1 MNASTLRAKT
11 KGFTLAEIMIAST
24 IGLVVLAAVA
34 QTFVVTFRIIHKN
47 QVITKA
53 LTNTRLVQEH
63 LTHELSTAINKSS
76 LPNPIRTVTWGTNKA
91 AFSYADPHTGTTE
104 TYDYYPK
111 LTYRVPIGSVATPAE
126 ATPSSRTSIVIT
138 QQGDMLV
145 EVGDY
150 LIVNDPNSGCALD
163 TSSTRDD
170 TTDPNNNQGLK
181 IIGVSGLVGAA
192 GNLTLTLD
200 KSFATAQTAQGT
212 APKDL
217 TTSTTVTIQRER
229 RYEVVLGS
237 DELYELRW
245 YGSTSSTTYA
255 VLSKNIN
262 PDNYQLFAKVDSTT
276 PTASATDLPETAVKW
291 RMNYLASKVETDP
304 LIPGGSASYYQT
316 NYSEGLIM
324 PKSGNPMG
332 TSSYTATPLTPFSGL
347 STTTLGTTTAGTTT
361 AGTTT
366 AGTTTAGTTTAGT
379 TTAGT
384 TTKGTT
390 TAGTT
395 TAGTTTKATTTKATT
410 TTATTTK
417 GTTTAGTSTKGST
430 TTAGTTTK
438 GTTTAGTT
446 TKATT
451 TKATT
456 TKGTTT
462 AGTTTKGSTTTAGT
476 TTKATTTA
484 GTTTKATTTAATTTK
499 GTTTAGTTTKGSTT
513 TAGTT
518 TKATT
523 TAGTTTAAT
532 TTKATTTAGTTTAA
546 TTTAGTTTKG
556 TTTAATTTKGTTTA
570 GTTTKGT
577 TTKGTTTMGTTT
589 ISFDG

>member
-24 IGLVVLAAVA
+24 IGLVVLAAIA

-63 LTHELSTAINKSS
+63 LTHELSTAISKTS
-76 LPNPIRTVTWGTNKA
+76 LPNPTRPVMSGTSA
-91 AFSYADPHTGTTE
+91 SFSYADPHTGTTIS
-104 TYDYYPK
+104 YDYFPQI
-111 LTYRVPIGSVATPAE
+111 TYRVPIGSVATPAG
-126 ATPSSRTSIVIT
+126 ATSSSSTSIVIT

-145 EVGDY
+145 EAGDY
-150 LIVNDPNSGCALD
+150 LIVNDPNSGSL
-163 TSSTRDD
+163 
-170 TTDPNNNQGLK
+170 LK
-181 IIGVSGLVGAA
+181 ITAVSGLVGAA
-192 GNLTLTLD
+192 GNLTLSLD
-200 KSFATAQTAQGT
+200 QSIATAQAAQGT
-212 APKDL
+212 TLKDL
-217 TTSTTVTIQRER
+217 TTSTTLTIQRQR
-229 RYEVVLGS
+229 RYDVVLGS
-237 DELYELRW
+237 DGLYELRW
-245 YGSTSSTTYA
+245 YANTSSTTYA

-276 PTASATDLPETAVKW
+276 PTASATDLPESAVKW
-291 RMNYLASKVETDP
+291 RMSYLASAEERAPV
-304 LIPGGSASYYQT
+304 IAGGSSTYYQT

-332 TSSYTATPLTPFSGL
+332 TSSYTATPLTAYSGL
-347 STTTLGTTTAGTTT
+347 YTTTL
-361 AGTTT
+361 
-366 AGTTTAGTTTAGT
+366 GTTTAGT

-395 TAGTTTKATTTKATT
+395 TAGTTTKATTTK
-410 TTATTTK
+410 
-417 GTTTAGTSTKGST
+417 GTTTAGTTTAGTTTKGSTTTAGTTTAGTTTAGTTTKATTTAGTTTKGST

-446 TKATT
+446 TK
-451 TKATT
+451 
-456 TKGTTT
+456 G
-462 AGTTTKGSTTTAGT
+462 
-476 TTKATTTA
+476 
-484 GTTTKATTTAATTTK
+484 TTTAATTTK

-523 TAGTTTAAT
+523 TAATTTKGTTTAAT
-532 TTKATTTAGTTTAA
+532 TTKGTTTKG

-556 TTTAATTTKGTTTA
+556 TTTAGTTTAGTTTA

>member
-24 IGLVVLAAVA
+24 IGLVVLAAIA

-63 LTHELSTAINKSS
+63 LTHELSTAISKTS
-76 LPNPIRTVTWGTNKA
+76 LPNPTRPVMSGTA
-91 AFSYADPHTGTTE
+91 ASFSYADPHTGTTVS
-104 TYDYYPK
+104 YDYFPQI
-111 LTYRVPIGSVATPAE
+111 TYRVPIGSVATPAGD
-126 ATPSSRTSIVIT
+126 TSSSSTSIVIT

-145 EVGDY
+145 EAGDY
-150 LIVNDPNSGCALD
+150 LIVNDPNSGSL
-163 TSSTRDD
+163 
-170 TTDPNNNQGLK
+170 LK
-181 IIGVSGLVGAA
+181 ITAVSGLVGAA
-192 GNLTLTLD
+192 GNLTLSLD
-200 KSFATAQTAQGT
+200 QSIATAQAAQGT
-212 APKDL
+212 TLKDL
-217 TTSTTVTIQRER
+217 TTSTTLTIQRQR
-229 RYEVVLGS
+229 RYDVVLGS
-237 DELYELRW
+237 DGLYELRW

-255 VLSKNIN
+255 VLSKNVN
-262 PDNYQLFAKVDSTT
+262 PDTYQLFAKVDSTT
-276 PTASATDLPETAVKW
+276 PTASVTDLPETAVKW
-291 RMNYLASKVETDP
+291 RLSYLASAEERAPV
-304 LIPGGSASYYQT
+304 IAGGSASYYQT

-332 TSSYTATPLTPFSGL
+332 TSSYTATPLTAYSGL
-347 STTTLGTTTAGTTT
+347 YTTTLGTTTAGTTT

-395 TAGTTTKATTTKATT
+395 TAGTTTAGTTTAGTTTK
-410 TTATTTK
+410 ATTTK
-417 GTTTAGTSTKGST
+417 GTTTAGTTTAGTTTKGST

-484 GTTTKATTTAATTTK
+484 GTTTKGTTTAATTTK

-518 TKATT
+518 T
-523 TAGTTTAAT
+523 
-532 TTKATTTAGTTTAA
+532 AA
-546 TTTAGTTTKG
+546 TTTAGTTTKA

-570 GTTTKGT
+570 GTTTAGTTTAGTTTKGTTTAGT